1 MPLSTKGGIMKQVH
15 WGSKLGFVLATAGSA
30 IGLGNIWRFPYLAGR
45 YGGGSFLLLYIL
57 CVVGL
62 GYFLLLG
69 KLAFGRVAQTNIVDG
84 FSVTAHKNKKK
95 ISALWGYLIGG
106 LSVIN
111 ALLVTGVY
119 VVVIGWTLSYFV
131 LSTVSLFG
139 APVQINTAMFEALT
153 SSFGSQMI
161 WGGLCIL
168 ITYSILIKG
177 VKKGIER
184 ISFVLMPFLFVLLA
198 FMVIWVFFLPNSG
211 QGLSFLFVPDWRM
224 LGFTSD
230 GFNFHQFSDV
240 LLAAVGQALYSLSM
254 GLGVIFVYG
263 SYLSG
268 KTNLKSATKWIVGL
282 DTLVAVMAGMIVL
295 PAVFAFGMQP
305 DSGPSL
311 SFISLPVVFSQ
322 MIGGQIFMV
331 MFFAL
336 LFIAALTSLISIYEG
351 IVNLLIGKWQL
362 SRNQATGLLAVVNG
376 VVTAVILASF
386 TGKISWHLMGQDLFG
401 AIDTLTGTYTMSL
414 MVLCVSIFMGWI
426 VSTVLIRDIANGAGR
441 LSKPFKRYLRF
452 TLRFTAPIVLFVLLI
467 LPLLK

>member
-1 MPLSTKGGIMKQVH
+1 MKQVH
-15 WGSKLGFVLATAGSA
+15 WGSKLGFILATAGSA
-30 IGLGNIWRFPYLAGR
+30 IGLGNIWRFPYLAGQ

-69 KLAFGRVAQTNIVDG
+69 KLAFGRLAQTNIVDG
-84 FSVTAHKNKKK
+84 FAVTAHKNKKQ

-131 LSTVSLFG
+131 FSTVSLFG
-139 APVQINTAMFEALT
+139 APVQINTNMFGALT

-168 ITYSILIKG
+168 ITCAVLIKG

-184 ISFVLMPFLFVLLA
+184 ISFILMPFLFVLLA
-198 FMVIWVFFLPNSG
+198 FMALWVFFLPNSG
-211 QGLSFLFVPDWRM
+211 HGIVFLFTPDWHL

-230 GFNFHQFSDV
+230 GFDFHQFSDV
-240 LLAAVGQALYSLSM
+240 LLAAMGQALYSLSM

-263 SYLSG
+263 SYLSD
-268 KTNLKSATKWIVGL
+268 KTNLKNATKWIVGL

-295 PAVFAFGMQP
+295 PAVFAFDMQP

-311 SFISLPVVFSQ
+311 SFISLPMVFSQ
-322 MIGGQIFMV
+322 MVGGRLFMF

-351 IVNLLIGKWQL
+351 IVNLLISKGRL
-362 SRNQATGLLAVVNG
+362 SRVYATGLLAVVNG

-386 TGKISWHLMGQDLFG
+386 TGKISWHLMGQDLFS
-401 AIDTLTGTYTMSL
+401 AIDTLTGSYTMSL
-414 MVLCVSIFMGWI
+414 MVLFVSIFMGWI

-441 LSKPFKRYLRF
+441 SGKSFKRYLRF
-452 TLRFTAPIVLFVLLI
+452 TLRFTAPIVLFILLSM
-467 LPLLK
+467 PLLK